1 MKKWTTRNANEY
13 TVMLSAQYCVVCYAE
28 TMWEAEDLAFAL
40 VEEPLKANDIEPD
53 TFIVEERSRGFKDD
67 EFEFK
72 LKVNMIIPVIAPDY
86 TEAWNDA
93 VEFVEGIKFDDG
105 VELLRTD
112 EVDMVMGNNK
122 AWLRKNA

>member
-1 MKKWTTRNANEY
+1 
-13 TVMLSAQYCVVCYAE
+13 MLSAQYCVVCYAE

-53 TFIVEERSRGFKDD
+53 TFIVEERSHGFSDD

-105 VELLRTD
+105 VELIRTD

>member
-53 TFIVEERSRGFKDD
+53 TFIVEERSRGFSDD